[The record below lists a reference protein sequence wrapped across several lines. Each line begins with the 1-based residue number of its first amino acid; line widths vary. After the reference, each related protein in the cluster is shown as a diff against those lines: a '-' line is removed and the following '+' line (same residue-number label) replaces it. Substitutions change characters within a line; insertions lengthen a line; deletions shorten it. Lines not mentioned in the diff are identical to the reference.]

1 MHNYKFLKMIGA
13 MEEGVE
19 EVGWERKGGGV
30 ELGKK
35 LCGGVV

>member
-13 MEEGVE
+13 KEEGV
-19 EVGWERKGGGV
+19 GWGRKRGV